1 MRRRLVLIRHGE
13 TEWNAGHVL
22 QGQADI
28 GLSARG
34 RRQALALG
42 PLVADLAP
50 VVAVASDLA
59 RTRQTADLV
68 GLEGAATSAAWR
80 EADLGEWTGRS
91 KADLLATSPDLYQ
104 RWRDGRYD
112 PPGAEGWDMF
122 KARVA
127 GALAALP
134 DRPGTTVV
142 VTHGG
147 VIRAAC
153 ALLIGLDPHLIV
165 PVDPGSATVFEI
177 TSAARLKAFNLSGH
191 TSGADPPD

>member
-1 MRRRLVLIRHGE
+1 MTRRLVLIRHGE

-28 GLSARG
+28 GLSERG
-34 RRQALALG
+34 RRQARAIG
-42 PLVADLAP
+42 PLVMDLAP
-50 VVAVASDLA
+50 SVAVVSDLS
-59 RTRQTADLV
+59 RTRQTANLI
-68 GLEGAATSAAWR
+68 GLDGATPSAAWR

-91 KADLLATSPDLYQ
+91 KADLLATCADLYR

-112 PPGAEGWDMF
+112 PPGAEGWETF

-134 DRPGTTVV
+134 DTPGTTVV

-153 ALLIGLDPHLIV
+153 ALLVGLDPDRIV
-165 PVDPGSATVFEI
+165 PVDPGSATVFDLAD
-177 TSAARLKAFNLSGH
+177 AARLKAFNVTGSASSL
-191 TSGADPPD
+191 DPPD